1 MSAGTLDIGALTI
14 AVRVYDHD
22 ELLACELCVGE
33 EDIADVVER
42 WADLASLVVVADE
55 SPTTFAPGDVYTD
68 HHVVHLGTPP
78 EPPHPIATTPLPGV
92 GTE

>member
-14 AVRVYDHD
+14 AVRVYRHD
-22 ELLACELCVGE
+22 ELIACELCEGE

-42 WADLASLVVVADE
+42 WADLASMVVVADE
-55 SPTTFAPGDVYTD
+55 DPTTFAPGDVYPEHD
-68 HHVVHLGTPP
+68 IVHVGAPP
-78 EPPHPIATTPLPGV
+78 EPPHPIATTPIPGV